1 MYEAMESLGIDYKFY
16 EAVIMILLL
25 LIGGLFGAVI
35 AGGRKPSGKA
45 LVRPDRTCCIPIP
58 HDGGRFLITEP
69 DQPLETIEV
78 DGHTLYILHRGG
90 NASAGRL

>member
-35 AGGRKPSGKA
+35 AGGKRPSSDPQTRATFPRGRGKA
-45 LVRPDRTCCIPIP
+45 SEGMQAKPELPTIGSVRHGQKVVI
-58 HDGGRFLITEP
+58 DGVEW
-69 DQPLETIEV
+69 TIM
-78 DGHTLYILHRGG
+78 
-90 NASAGRL
+90 